1 MRSICVSTCVSL
13 LLVATRVVSVF
24 ETVGL
29 NSPLRSRAG
38 GFPPS
43 PAPPRAQ
50 AAALQRP
57 HFMKLKSYKY
67 TSSQHTKFNIH
78 RAAVVQHARVAWD
91 MCVSS
96 AHRRTLS
103 ESLLSGECE
112 RSDLRLG

>member
-1 MRSICVSTCVSL
+1 MSQRVSL

-57 HFMKLKSYKY
+57 HFIKLKSYKY

-78 RAAVVQHARVAWD
+78 RTSRGRRATCPC
-91 MCVSS
+91 CVGYVCEQ
-96 AHRRTLS
+96 RTPPNP
-103 ESLLSGECE
+103 E
-112 RSDLRLG
+112 

>member
-1 MRSICVSTCVSL
+1 MSQRVSL

-57 HFMKLKSYKY
+57 LHKTQKLQIHHMHISFHN
-67 TSSQHTKFNIH
+67 TQFNIH
-78 RAAVVQHARVAWD
+78 RAAVVQPCPC
-91 MCVSS
+91 CVGYVCEQ
-96 AHRRTLS
+96 RTPPTP
-103 ESLLSGECE
+103 E
-112 RSDLRLG
+112 